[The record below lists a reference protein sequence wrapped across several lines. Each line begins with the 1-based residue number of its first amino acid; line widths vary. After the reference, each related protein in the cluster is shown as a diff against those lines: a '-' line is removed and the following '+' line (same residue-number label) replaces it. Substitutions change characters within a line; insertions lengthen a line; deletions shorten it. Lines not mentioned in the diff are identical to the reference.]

1 MSRYPVFGRPAGGYD
16 ESLLQIAPQITRAD
30 RQQGYSVD
38 ILEQGPNYQ
47 YDPNAPR
54 RQPITQGYEQHR
66 FQQRQHQQQP
76 SYPYD
81 QSIPPSFEK
90 ADYYSSSST
99 EDQRDIFA
107 INTYKP
113 KKPWFRTK
121 RGLLILFVSIL
132 VVAGVVVGIVFGVR
146 AAMNK
151 AKSDKTAAQKAAQS
165 GSGGSEVGESG
176 RGGGA
181 ANTNDGNALPS
192 LPSLSLVTLGSFR
205 QPAATTA
212 SQANLVLTLR
222 LNPASASQTRPA
234 VTAPPQVTGINL
246 AELGSTP
253 TQVASTTL
261 ANVAPA
267 PSVDPICARFPSLPA
282 CQQG

>member
-38 ILEQGPNYQ
+38 VLEQRPNYQ

-54 RQPITQGYEQHR
+54 RQPVAQGYEQRRYQH
-66 FQQRQHQQQP
+66 RQHRQQP

-81 QSIPPSFEK
+81 QSVPPSFEK
-90 ADYYSSSST
+90 ADYYSS
-99 EDQRDIFA
+99 ENQRDIFTT
-107 INTYKP
+107 NTYKP
-113 KKPWFRTK
+113 RKPWFRTK

-132 VVAGVVVGIVFGVR
+132 VVAGGAVGIVFGVK

-151 AKSDKTAAQKAAQS
+151 AKSDKTGAQRGAQS
-165 GSGGSEVGESG
+165 GNGGSEVASG

-181 ANTNDGNALPS
+181 VTTNDGSALPS
-192 LPSLSLVTLGSFR
+192 LPSLSLVTLGSVR
-205 QPAATTA
+205 QPPATTA
-212 SQANLVLTLR
+212 SPGNLVLTLR
-222 LNPASASQTRPA
+222 LNSASASQTRPP
-234 VTAPPQVTGINL
+234 APGINL
-246 AELGSTP
+246 AGVGPTP
-253 TQVASTTL
+253 TQVASITL
-261 ANVAPA
+261 ANVGPTPA
-267 PSVDPICARFPSLPA
+267 VDPVCARFPTLPA